1 MESEKKKNKI
11 KVVIIILSVLL
22 AFSLLSLAGTLICNH
37 INKPQPTFVV
47 VPDNIIAPEDDGST
61 SGAEDA
67 SGSDN
72 SESSGE
78 NTDMDSLSDTGFGS
92 VTGSKTA
99 AAETSDEDISATAIS
114 LHKRKPDDNTPFQ
127 VINMFPGDNETKYYS
142 VRVSHKG
149 DVILRF
155 HADVRPG
162 YEKLAEVMKCRII
175 LPESGEVMYDG
186 LMRDMPKSLN
196 HELIT
201 QQSTTSQVYY
211 QITAY
216 LETSV
221 GNEYMDKDLIADF
234 RWWVEEMGNLELP
247 QTGDTFNLYLWICLV
262 STSLFVL
269 IMLWRK
275 RSKEEQTDE
284 Q

>member
-1 MESEKKKNKI
+1 
-11 KVVIIILSVLL
+11 
-22 AFSLLSLAGTLICNH
+22 
-37 INKPQPTFVV
+37 
-47 VPDNIIAPEDDGST
+47 
-61 SGAEDA
+61 
-67 SGSDN
+67 
-72 SESSGE
+72 
-78 NTDMDSLSDTGFGS
+78 
-92 VTGSKTA
+92 
-99 AAETSDEDISATAIS
+99 
-114 LHKRKPDDNTPFQ
+114 
-127 VINMFPGDNETKYYS
+127 
-142 VRVSHKG
+142 
-149 DVILRF
+149 
-155 HADVRPG
+155 
-162 YEKLAEVMKCRII
+162 
-175 LPESGEVMYDG
+175 
-186 LMRDMPKSLN
+186 MPKSLN